1 MTPVVVSYLPVA
13 FADRVHKPYQNLPV
27 GKRMLVWV
35 MKLLPAH
42 LAIRV
47 MYRTHG

>member
-13 FADRVHKPYQNLPV
+13 FADEVHKPHQNLPE
-27 GKRMLVWV
+27 GKGMLVWL
-35 MKLLPAH
+35 MMLLPVY

-47 MYRTHG
+47 M